1 MYVYVNVYLH
11 LYIYIYI
18 YIYIND
24 SYIYIGLKLISCIAR
39 NLNYINNLATMCFK
53 FKLTKK

>member
-11 LYIYIYI
+11 L

-39 NLNYINNLATMCFK
+39 NLNYINNFTIMCFK
-53 FKLTKK
+53 FKLTEK

>member
-1 MYVYVNVYLH
+1 MYIYVNVYLH
-11 LYIYIYI
+11 LYIYI

>member
-11 LYIYIYI
+11 L
-18 YIYIND
+18 
-24 SYIYIGLKLISCIAR
+24 YIYIGLKLISCIAR